1 VTSAVFRALCTSPIE
16 GRIQFCGNFH
26 LENSWGVWCRIQC
39 RRIAEILL
47 KFWRI
52 FGLQECIIPGGCA
65 CACGS
70 VDTEEAVTAAGGG
83 GGGGEWRSV
92 KICELLQL
100 FCE

>member
-1 VTSAVFRALCTSPIE
+1 M
-16 GRIQFCGNFH
+16 
-26 LENSWGVWCRIQC
+26 
-39 RRIAEILL
+39 
-47 KFWRI
+47 
-52 FGLQECIIPGGCA
+52 IPGAFA

-70 VDTEEAVTAAGGG
+70 VDPEEAATAAG